1 MKRRGRSPP
10 PRRDIYRVCIA
21 EALAGT
27 HTETGSFIKAPG
39 MTEKLTAVPVSEVLS
54 ATLLGATR

>member
-1 MKRRGRSPP
+1 MKRRGRSP
-10 PRRDIYRVCIA
+10 PRRDIYRVCTA
-21 EALAGT
+21 EALAET